1 MRLFLIIAQ
10 LFILGPATLAQ
21 QPTKPSPSKRVTQ
34 SSPKKAPDGQFL
46 PKNAPDAKDAFLAI
60 EKLQSIVESGVSLP
74 DYTRAL
80 ADANFPLKMYLKSD
94 KADRFPGL
102 TRALTDAMK
111 WYKAAGQF
119 WSAKI
124 DTDFPIGYCD
134 QWTQPV
140 PANAKLHDLPYM
152 IEDLCTAYPEP
163 VITKEDTRHY
173 DATDKTVTQKRKV
186 IRYAD
191 AQQKT
196 WQLAGLAVSVAEDS
210 MK

>member
-1 MRLFLIIAQ
+1 MRTFAIITLLFV
-10 LFILGPATLAQ
+10 LGLPVLAQ
-21 QPTKPSPSKRVTQ
+21 RRTNPVPPKRTTQ
-34 SSPKKAPDGQFL
+34 LS
-46 PKNAPDAKDAFLAI
+46 PKNAPEAKEALLAL

-94 KADRFPGL
+94 KADRFPAL

-111 WYKAAGQF
+111 WYKAAGQL

-134 QWTQPV
+134 KWTQPV
-140 PANAKLHDLPYM
+140 PVNAKLYDGPYM
-152 IEDLCTAYPEP
+152 IEDLCTAYPEL
-163 VITKEDTRHY
+163 VTTEADTRHY
-173 DATDKTVTQKRKV
+173 DATQNTVTQNRKV

-191 AQQKT
+191 TQQKA
-196 WQLAGLAVSVAEDS
+196 WQLAGFAVSLAEDS